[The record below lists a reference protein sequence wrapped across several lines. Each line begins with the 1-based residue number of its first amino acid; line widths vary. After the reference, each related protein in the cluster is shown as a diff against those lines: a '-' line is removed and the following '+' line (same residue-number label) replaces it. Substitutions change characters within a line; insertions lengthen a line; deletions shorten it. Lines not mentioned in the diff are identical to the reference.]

1 MKRAVL
7 SISKLRVES
16 FHMAFFRYLHALL
29 ALIFSAASL
38 FAQQPSGTASNSAVS
53 APSVSAKAALANPLL
68 AAHDRIEIKVFHE
81 PELDTNARIS
91 GDGKITF
98 PLIGEVAVAGK
109 TAQAAAR
116 LIRDRLEARFLVDP
130 QVTLTVVEP
139 TRRLFTILGQVQR
152 PGTYRFPDRE
162 TLNVIQVIGIAGGY
176 TRIADPARITVKRH
190 ANGKDTVF
198 QLNAKSMAR
207 DQEAKPFEV
216 EPGDMITVSERMF

>member
-1 MKRAVL
+1 MVFSKHLLTFLVL
-7 SISKLRVES
+7 
-16 FHMAFFRYLHALL
+16 LL
-29 ALIFSAASL
+29 PQLTL
-38 FAQQPSGTASNSAVS
+38 PAQQPAAPDAGSEPAARPASI
-53 APSVSAKAALANPLL
+53 SAKAALANPSL
-68 AAHDRIEIKVFHE
+68 AANDRIEIKVFHE
-81 PELDTNARIS
+81 PDLDTTARIS

-139 TRRLFTILGQVQR
+139 SRRLFTVLGQVQR

-176 TRIADPARITVKRH
+176 TRLADPARITVKRH
-190 ANGKDTVF
+190 ANGKDIVL
-198 QLNAKSMAR
+198 QLNAKRMAR
-207 DQEAKPFEV
+207 DEEAKPFEV
-216 EPGDMITVSERMF
+216 EPGDLITIGERLF